1 MWKKVKD
8 FVINIYNIMNEPEM
22 LTLPSTL
29 AYYFVLAIVPIISFL
44 LLIAT
49 SFNLSTTFITQFI
62 EENFSKEVM
71 TAITP
76 MITGYNFNFGFV
88 FYLLMAFFIVS
99 NGSDSIIIASNMVFN
114 IENKNYFKRRIKA
127 CVMTVLLFVLFTFM
141 LIVPIFGE
149 QILNLATMVGF
160 NNRIIDALK
169 MLYPVLNLPITIIIM
184 YFSIKLIYVIAPDEK
199 IKSKYVTKGAIFT
212 TSVWVIATLIYSY
225 YIKNIAT
232 YNLYYAGLSNIVILM
247 VWFYILAF
255 VFVMGLTF
263 NYQNI
268 NENIEKTNNIKLK
281 ELEEKVRESRN
292 K

>member
-76 MITGYNFNFGFV
+76 MITGYKFNFGFV
-88 FYLLMAFFIVS
+88 FYLLVAFFIVS

-127 CVMTVLLFVLFTFM
+127 CVMTILLFVLFTFM

>member
-1 MWKKVKD
+1 MWKKFKE
-8 FVINIYNIMNEPEM
+8 FIINIYNIMMKPEM

-62 EENFSKEVM
+62 EQNFSKEVM
-71 TAITP
+71 DVITP

-88 FYLLMAFFIVS
+88 VYLLIAFFIVS
-99 NGSDSIIIASNMVFN
+99 NGCDSIIIASNMVFN
-114 IENKNYFKRRIKA
+114 IENKNYIKRRMKA
-127 CVMTVLLFVLFTFM
+127 FAMTILLFILFTFM

-149 QILNLATMVGF
+149 QILNLATLVGF
-160 NNRIIDALK
+160 NNKIINALQ
-169 MLYPVLNLPITIIIM
+169 MLYPVLNLPITIIMM

-212 TSVWVIATLIYSY
+212 TTVWVLATLIYSY

-255 VFVMGLTF
+255 VFVMGLSF
-263 NYQNI
+263 NYQNVKH
-268 NENIEKTNNIKLK
+268 NIEMTNNIKLK